1 MQWITVAK
9 IQRNFIVFKTFL
21 AGIMILYLLTWR
33 ASSAGD
39 GTETLSFRYWCGDLE
54 VESVMIVVLYSSLP
68 LWSGSSQTYPSLVTC
83 FLMLLLVTVTSAG
96 TDTHSYNSNLEI
108 GLRVFN
114 CYSC

>member
-9 IQRNFIVFKTFL
+9 IQRNFFVFKTFL

-54 VESVMIVVLYSSLP
+54 VESVMIVVLYSSDDIHF
-68 LWSGSSQTYPSLVTC
+68 SDCSSLLHVIIQQTQITI
-83 FLMLLLVTVTSAG
+83 LL
-96 TDTHSYNSNLEI
+96 
-108 GLRVFN
+108 
-114 CYSC
+114 